1 MALYTLIYNS
11 YGMRLVAHEPF
22 AYIEVAISDYRNYF
36 L

>member
-1 MALYTLIYNS
+1 
-11 YGMRLVAHEPF
+11 MRLVAHEPF